1 MPLPQ
6 YRLDDRGFDDLVAD
20 LLARIPAHTPE
31 WTNPATADPG
41 VTLIELF
48 AYLADTLLYRA
59 NLIPDRQRLA
69 FLRLLKIPM
78 RPAQAAQGLIAL
90 APANPRLV
98 QAQIVPRFTPVMGPA
113 PFETRGELTVLP
125 LEGQT
130 YAKRRPSEDELNQL
144 ASVIA
149 GLQSVYSLGE
159 VAPYLVTPLFPEGE
173 IDKRGFDFAADSVD
187 ASVWLALLAPR
198 GADLAAVWQALE
210 RDQSGS
216 RILNVGVAPQLESA
230 QMQEE
235 ITAPASLRSVWEW
248 ELSSG
253 RLDTNGEPEYLS
265 LDVLLDTTAGFARNG
280 VVRLE
285 LPDADDIGA
294 PPNDVAIDYRAG
306 VGGRPPRLDDPD
318 VAGRLLAWLRLRPQR
333 QVNSL
338 ALSWFGINAVEV
350 DQRRTLVNVVIGVS
364 DGQGDQTVGLP
375 GTSVERETLKL
386 QVEEPGRGFVDW
398 RGVDELA
405 ASGRDDRVYE
415 LDAEA
420 GTIRFGDGVR
430 GQVPALGMRIRV
442 ETMRYGGGAAG
453 NLAVGNLKGIS
464 LPGLK
469 ATQPLPTRGGA
480 DAESVEHAERRIPE
494 FLRHGDR
501 AVTADDYER
510 LAIDTPGVVI
520 GRVEVLPRF
529 KPHQRRSG
537 IPGVVSVMV
546 IPQSAG
552 RQAPNPRP
560 DRLVLERVRTYLEPR
575 RPLATELYVIGVDYV
590 PVAVSVAVGINDGAP
605 RDEVLRTVRQAL
617 RDFLWPLAP
626 GGHGGEGWPLGRAV
640 ATQELEVMVAR
651 VAGVRVV
658 NGVSLFSRSETGWQA
673 LPQQNMQQGQ
683 RLELA
688 LWQLPELLAVVVVD
702 DAFAP
707 QQIGQADETGR
718 RAGVAIPVAREV
730 C

>member
-20 LLARIPAHTPE
+20 LLSRIPAHTPE

-59 NLIPDRQRLA
+59 NLIPERQRLT

-90 APANPRLV
+90 APANPRVV
-98 QAQIVPRFTPVMGPA
+98 QVQVVPRFTRITGPA

-125 LEGQT
+125 LQGQA
-130 YAKRRPSEDELNQL
+130 YAKRRPSDEESSQL

-149 GLQSVYSLGE
+149 GLQSVYALGD

-173 IDKRGFDFAADSVD
+173 IDKRGFDFANDSVD
-187 ASVWLALLAPR
+187 ACAWIALLAPR

-210 RDQSGS
+210 RDQAGS

-235 ITAPASLRSVWEW
+235 ITTPASLRSVWEW

-253 RLDTNGEPEYLS
+253 RLDANGEPEYLS

-294 PPNDVAIDYRAG
+294 PSNDVAIDYRAG
-306 VGGRPPRLDDPD
+306 VGSRPPRLDDPD

-333 QVNSL
+333 QVSAL
-338 ALSWFGINAVEV
+338 ALSWLGINAIEV

-364 DGQGDQTVGLP
+364 DGLGDQTLALP
-375 GTSVERETLKL
+375 GSSVERETLRV

-398 RGVDELA
+398 IPVDELA
-405 ASGRDDRVYE
+405 AAGRDDRVFE
-415 LDAEA
+415 LDSEA
-420 GTIRFGDGVR
+420 GSLRFGDGVR
-430 GQVPALGMRIRV
+430 GRIPGLGMRIRV

-464 LPGLK
+464 LAGLK
-469 ATQPLPTRGGA
+469 VAQPLPTRGGA
-480 DAESVEHAERRIPE
+480 DAESVDHAEKRIPDY
-494 FLRHGDR
+494 LRHGDR

-510 LAIDTPGVVI
+510 LAIDTPGVTL

-529 KPHQRRSG
+529 KPHQRRSN

-546 IPQSAG
+546 IPQAAG

-560 DRLVLERVRTYLEPR
+560 DRLVLERVRSYLEPR

-590 PVAVSVAVGINDGAP
+590 PVAISVAVGITDGAA
-605 RDEVLRTVRQAL
+605 RDEVLRAVRQAL
-617 RDFLWPLAP
+617 RDFLWPLSP
-626 GGHGGEGWPLGRAV
+626 GGHSGEGWPLGRAV

-658 NGVSLFSRSETGWQA
+658 NGVNLFARKEAGWQL
-673 LPQQNMQQGQ
+673 LPLLNAQQGQ

-702 DAFAP
+702 DTNAP
-707 QQIGQADETGR
+707 QQIGQADEMGR
-718 RAGVAIPVAREV
+718 RAGVPIPVAREV